1 MDLYSIGVMDFNV
14 VQDKITPLV
23 AEKENLQISL
33 RNLEVKDEKMSKEE
47 AVEIASSLCDIVDR
61 SATDEIQFLIRE
73 LIEKIVID
81 NEDVHIYWKF
91 A

>member
-1 MDLYSIGVMDFNV
+1 MDLYSIGGMDFNI

-33 RNLEVKDEKMSKEE
+33 RNLEIKDDKMSKEE
-47 AVEIASSLCDIVDR
+47 AVEIASSLFDVIDG
-61 SATDEIQFLIRE
+61 SGTDEIQFLIRE

-81 NEDVHIYWKF
+81 DEDVHIYWKF

>member
-1 MDLYSIGVMDFNV
+1 
-14 VQDKITPLV
+14 
-23 AEKENLQISL
+23 
-33 RNLEVKDEKMSKEE
+33 MSKEE

-81 NEDVHIYWKF
+81 DEKVYIYWKF